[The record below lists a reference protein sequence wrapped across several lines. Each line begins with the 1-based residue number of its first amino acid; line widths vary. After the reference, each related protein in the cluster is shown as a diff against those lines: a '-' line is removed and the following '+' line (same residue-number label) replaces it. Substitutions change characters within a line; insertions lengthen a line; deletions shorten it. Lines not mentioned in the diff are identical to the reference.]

1 MVRVKEGVDGDRFMK
16 DIQQDVLRHCCVGPV
31 KRFTVTPLKHQMNIS
46 STLAGANNIVR
57 LQSALGFFGL
67 LCVFLGVSGL
77 FWVRCGE
84 RKQDIGVMRS
94 LGASRKAVNRQM
106 LLEGTVLLTAAF
118 LTAMLFVAWYV
129 YKNGYDMGYTSSD
142 AGWNEQAVRWK
153 EPDMSYWFNRP
164 APHILAVTLLTY
176 ALMLLITL
184 LGTWVPVHRATRI
197 LPGDALRDE

>member
-1 MVRVKEGVDGDRFMK
+1 
-16 DIQQDVLRHCCVGPV
+16 
-31 KRFTVTPLKHQMNIS
+31 
-46 STLAGANNIVR
+46 
-57 LQSALGFFGL
+57 
-67 LCVFLGVSGL
+67 
-77 FWVRCGE
+77 
-84 RKQDIGVMRS
+84 MRS

-142 AGWNEQAVRWK
+142 AGWN
-153 EPDMSYWFNRP
+153 DTFMSYWFNRP